1 MTKRE
6 FKLLRVSP
14 ETYVLVIAL
23 EEAAM
28 GLGGAE
34 RKGDIDEA
42 YGLLNVTRARLYERI
57 QHVERAG
64 CRDGVPGAPSIL
76 LRFE

>member
-1 MTKRE
+1 
-6 FKLLRVSP
+6 
-14 ETYVLVIAL
+14 
-23 EEAAM
+23 M

-34 RKGDIDEA
+34 REGDINEA
-42 YGLLNVTRARLYERI
+42 YGILSVARARLYERI

-64 CRDGVPGAPSIL
+64 CRDGVPGSPSIL